1 MVIRNIE
8 TRNMET
14 HLYQDQNPAPKQILW
29 IKSEKRGW
37 IKSKIKAVM
46 EQRRVAEGE
55 EFSLRMTEFPNKV
68 ITI

>member
-1 MVIRNIE
+1 
-8 TRNMET
+8 MET
-14 HLYQDQNPAPKQILW
+14 HLYQDQNPSPKQILW
-29 IKSEKRGW
+29 VKSEERGW

-46 EQRRVAEGE
+46 EQRSVAEGE